1 MSSESVYTLRAR
13 VAGLSRD
20 RLPNDADLLNT
31 KAALT
36 TETLAAHIRKVV
48 AAAPPLNAEQRDTIM
63 AAFAGFD
70 PSRGAN
76 V

>member
-1 MSSESVYTLRAR
+1 MSTLVYAHRAR
-13 VAGLSRD
+13 VAALSRYRSSED
-20 RLPNDADLLNT
+20 SDLLNT
-31 KAALT
+31 KAALA

-48 AAAPPLNAEQRDTIM
+48 AAAPPLTAEQRDTIM
-63 AAFAGFD
+63 SAFAGFD

>member
-1 MSSESVYTLRAR
+1 MSSNIVYALRAR

-20 RLPNDADLLNT
+20 RLPDDPDLLDT
-31 KAALT
+31 RAALA

-63 AAFAGFD
+63 AAFAGFTPGGD
-70 PSRGAN
+70 R
-76 V
+76 